1 MTGIHCPRTQELS
14 SVLEELKLGERQGL
28 HDRLICSHTRRV
40 EDWMR
45 LVATT
50 KGREELGVGE
60 EERR

>member
-14 SVLEELKLGERQGL
+14 SVLEELKLGRL
-28 HDRLICSHTRRV
+28 HERLICAHTRRV

-45 LVATT
+45 LVATST
-50 KGREELGVGE
+50 TEELEELGLGE

>member
-1 MTGIHCPRTQELS
+1 M
-14 SVLEELKLGERQGL
+14 LEELQLGSRTGL

-50 KGREELGVGE
+50 KGLEELGLGE